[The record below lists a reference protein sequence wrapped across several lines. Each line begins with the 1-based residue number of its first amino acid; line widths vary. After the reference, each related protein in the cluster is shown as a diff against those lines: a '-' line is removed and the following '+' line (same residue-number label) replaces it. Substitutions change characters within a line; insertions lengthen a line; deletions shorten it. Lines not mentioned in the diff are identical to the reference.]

1 MADDA
6 RQVRLM
12 SVTAGVAGLASLVLV
27 FGGQAFVLAG
37 GGEPAFDAPP
47 AEIADFVAKRDD
59 DLYPVGSYLSV
70 LFALAFVWFL
80 AGLYGVLR
88 RVEGEPPWRS
98 RVALVSG
105 LVFASALTGG
115 GWDYA
120 VFRRDDG
127 IDQQYAMLAFDLG
140 NLGFANSWVV
150 LGGFAVAA
158 GWAMVVA
165 RSLPSWLGWVAVVA
179 GVGLIAARAVWTSSF
194 WLAPYSLFWLWLIAV
209 CVVLFRHKPE
219 VARG

>member
-1 MADDA
+1 MGDEA
-6 RQVRLM
+6 RQVRSM
-12 SVTAGVAGLASLVLV
+12 AVTAGVAGLLSLALV
-27 FGGQAFVLAG
+27 AAGQALVQVG

-47 AEIADFVAKRDD
+47 AEIADFIANRDD
-59 DLYPVGSYLSV
+59 ELYPVGSYLGT
-70 LFALAFVWFL
+70 LFVLAFVWFL

-88 RVEGEPPWRS
+88 RAEGEPPWRS

-105 LVFASALTGG
+105 MVFVAGITGG

-127 IDQQYAMLAFDLG
+127 IDQEYAMLAFDLG

-150 LGGFAVAA
+150 LGGFAAAA
-158 GWAMVVA
+158 GWAMITA

-194 WLAPYSLFWLWLIAV
+194 WLAPYALFWIWMIAIAV
-209 CVVLFRHKPE
+209 VLIRRKPE
-219 VARG
+219 AETA